1 MQDFCRKTKRQVFRG
16 NSNEDDYDEALDDT
30 ILGTFFQPASIRTL
44 LDFLITSLRH
54 FCWELLNERSFLI
67 LDRHCLDIFN
77 FCCLLSIFLSE
88 FTFLSARCQLISSPQ
103 ELFFFSRSPL
113 LFSEKW
119 DTFLI
124 FFYSIFSVLSVCY
137 KNLKLALSLYV

>member
-77 FCCLLSIFLSE
+77 FCCLLFNIEYFLSE

-103 ELFFFSRSPL
+103 ELFFFSRSL
-113 LFSEKW
+113 RGLACSKKSNMDVELHFSACPRCPC
-119 DTFLI
+119 
-124 FFYSIFSVLSVCY
+124 SNSVLE
-137 KNLKLALSLYV
+137 K